1 MKELSRKVFLTIFW
15 ILSFFILLSLVI
27 MNIYNYRQEYENVE
41 RNLFIMDNRGRRFGP
56 EENREMFDDGN
67 KDIEQDAP
75 EMRDLDNMMV
85 MDYDL
90 YTVEVSDGQVVNV
103 FSHGNESTDF
113 DARAISEYIM
123 KNYEPDVIRIENL
136 YKGEYS
142 FNYKRDNHIVIIND
156 EDISQKLRSLL
167 MVSLITF
174 LILEVVIFFISK
186 LVTRWITKPAKEAF
200 DRQKEFIAD
209 ASHELKTPLAVIMAS
224 SDEIHIDEDNSRYIE
239 NIKYESDRMNKLI
252 ASLLDLSKLE
262 EGVSKETYRDEN
274 LSKIVEKTSLVFEG
288 VAFEQGIGIETETQ
302 EKLSLKCSKEE
313 IEKLVTILLDNAIKH
328 SEKGT
333 SVLIK
338 LYKSKASVVLDV
350 INTGE
355 PLKEGEEEKIFERFY
370 RADKSRNRS
379 ENRYGLGLAIAR
391 RIVLNHGGTIKAFSR
406 DGKTTFRA
414 EFK

>member
-27 MNIYNYRQEYENVE
+27 MNIYNYRQEYENGE
-41 RNLFIMDNRGRRFGP
+41 RNLFSMDNRGRRFGP
-56 EENREMFDDGN
+56 ADNREMFDDGN

-103 FSHGNESTDF
+103 FSHGNESSDF

-350 INTGE
+350 INTGV
-355 PLKEGEEEKIFERFY
+355 PLKEGEEEMIFERFY

-414 EFK
+414 EFT

>member
-1 MKELSRKVFLTIFW
+1 
-15 ILSFFILLSLVI
+15 
-27 MNIYNYRQEYENVE
+27 
-41 RNLFIMDNRGRRFGP
+41 
-56 EENREMFDDGN
+56 
-67 KDIEQDAP
+67 
-75 EMRDLDNMMV
+75 
-85 MDYDL
+85 
-90 YTVEVSDGQVVNV
+90 
-103 FSHGNESTDF
+103 
-113 DARAISEYIM
+113 
-123 KNYEPDVIRIENL
+123 
-136 YKGEYS
+136 
-142 FNYKRDNHIVIIND
+142 
-156 EDISQKLRSLL
+156 
-167 MVSLITF
+167 
-174 LILEVVIFFISK
+174 
-186 LVTRWITKPAKEAF
+186 
-200 DRQKEFIAD
+200 
-209 ASHELKTPLAVIMAS
+209 MAS